1 MNKNIFL
8 VMMLAFAAA
17 FMAACGSGSAEEN
30 TDESSAEEESE
41 GSGAAEEVTVTHELG
56 ETTVEGTPE
65 TVVVFD
71 YGVLDSLDKL
81 DIEVAGVAKDSLPSY
96 LEKYEGDEYENIG
109 SLKEP
114 DFEKINE
121 IDPDLI
127 IISGRQAE
135 AYEELEGIA
144 PTLYSAVDAANYMP
158 SFEES
163 MSSLGQIF
171 NKETEVEEKVT
182 AIQDQ
187 IEEVKAQTEETEGEA
202 LVVLA
207 NDGSLS
213 AFGPGSRYGLIHDEF
228 GFTPADENIE
238 SDTRHGQNVSFE
250 YVAEQD
256 PEHLFVVDRG
266 AVVGGESSSEQVLDN
281 DLMQG
286 TQAVEN
292 DNVTYLDPEVWY
304 LSGGG
309 LTSVSMMADE
319 IQAGIEE

>member
-8 VMMLAFAAA
+8 VMMLAFTAAVT
-17 FMAACGSGSAEEN
+17 AACGSGSAEEN
-30 TDESSAEEESE
+30 SGEESE
-41 GSGAAEEVTVTHELG
+41 ASGDSSEEVTVTHELG
-56 ETTVEGTPE
+56 ETTVEGIPE

-163 MSSLGQIF
+163 MNNLGQVF
-171 NKETEVEEKVT
+171 NKEAEIEEEVT

-187 IEEVKAQTEETEGEA
+187 IEEVKAQTEETDGEA

-238 SDTRHGQNVSFE
+238 ADTRHGQNVSFE

-319 IQAGIEE
+319 IQESVSE

>member
-17 FMAACGSGSAEEN
+17 FMAACGSGSNENGTEEEN
-30 TDESSAEEESE
+30 EA
-41 GSGAAEEVTVTHELG
+41 SGDSEEVTVTHELG
-56 ETTVEGTPE
+56 ETTVEGIPE

-71 YGVLDSLDKL
+71 FGALDSLDKL
-81 DIEVAGVAKDSLPSY
+81 DIEVAGVVQDNLPSY
-96 LEKYEGDEYENIG
+96 LEKYEGDEYENVG
-109 SLKEP
+109 SLQEP

-121 IDPDLI
+121 INPDLI
-127 IISGRQAE
+127 IISGRQSE

-163 MSSLGQIF
+163 MSNLGQVF
-171 NKETEVEEKVT
+171 NKEAEVEEEVT
-182 AIQDQ
+182 AIQEQ
-187 IEEVKAQTEETEGEA
+187 IEEVKAQTEELEGEA

-228 GFTPADENIE
+228 GFAPADENIE

-319 IQAGIEE
+319 IQTGIEG

>member
-8 VMMLAFAAA
+8 VMMLAFTAAVT
-17 FMAACGSGSAEEN
+17 AACGSGSAEEN
-30 TDESSAEEESE
+30 SGEESE
-41 GSGAAEEVTVTHELG
+41 ASGDSSEEVTVTHELG

-163 MSSLGQIF
+163 MNNLGQVF
-171 NKETEVEEKVT
+171 NKEAEIEEEVT

-187 IEEVKAQTEETEGEA
+187 IEEVKAQTEETDGEA

-238 SDTRHGQNVSFE
+238 ADTRHGQNVSFE

-319 IQAGIEE
+319 IQESVSE